1 MRQILK
7 APVITEKAT
16 ALQEKGR
23 YTFLVDKSANK
34 VEIKR
39 AVEKTYGVKVEDVNT
54 FIVAGKS
61 KTKYTKAG
69 VIAGRTSARKKAIV
83 TVAEGE
89 MIDFYGE
96 L

>member
-1 MRQILK
+1 MKQILK

-16 ALQEKGR
+16 SLQEKGR
-23 YTFLVDKSANK
+23 YTFLVDKNANK
-34 VEIKR
+34 VEIKK
-39 AVEKTYGVKVEDVNT
+39 AIEKTYGVKVEDVNT

-69 VIAGRTSARKKAIV
+69 VIAGRTATRKKAIV

>member
-34 VEIKR
+34 VEIKK

-69 VIAGRTSARKKAIV
+69 VIAGRTSTRKKAIV